1 MPAGGQQTNA
11 TIVGI
16 VTDTTDALVV
26 GAEVKVINTSTNTT
40 RTAATDSS
48 GQYSV
53 PALPPGTYSLAVQ
66 MKGFQSQRVASI
78 ILNASQNARQDF
90 KLSAGTITEA
100 ISVEASLATAQ
111 LQTENG
117 AVGQVIDGKKIVDLP
132 LNGRNFI
139 QLGQLIPGVN
149 SGTEGSITVRRARG
163 ALASSDATG
172 GSTAIQ
178 VNGQR
183 DTQNRY
189 SIDGIENMDYD
200 AFTYSFSTSV
210 DAIAE
215 FRVDTA
221 NSGTDSGAASGA
233 NVNQIIKSETN
244 GLHGTLFYFNR
255 NSAFTQSYDALTNK
269 DVAPPRLNRNQYG
282 GNVGGP
288 VVIPKLVEKGTP
300 YWSRPDL
307 GLDLQDV
314 KVEGKK
320 ILVTV
325 HGLGAI
331 DAPGSRIVLRDSSGN
346 IVAQSNVPPLKAP
359 TDLTPKTASVAVA
372 LPIGQSSFKGDT
384 VEILSRGKVPEIT
397 TLNNK
402 VVLDDAIAE
411 YK

>member
-1 MPAGGQQTNA
+1 MKILSRTPKNEELFLSAKYLSSGVFCGGPRDLSHACRGQQTNA

-40 RTAATDSS
+40 RTAVTDSS

-53 PALPPGTYSLAVQ
+53 PALPPGTYSLTVQ

-233 NVNQIIKSETN
+233 NVNQIIKSGTN

-255 NSAFTQSYDALTNK
+255 NNAFTQSYDALTNK

-288 VVIPKLVEKGTP
+288 VVIPKLYNGRNKTFFFFNLETG
-300 YWSRPDL
+300 DL
-307 GLDLQDV
+307 LNGLQPQSAYV
-314 KVEGKK
+314 PS
-320 ILVTV
+320 
-325 HGLGAI
+325 
-331 DAPGSRIVLRDSSGN
+331 DAVRSGN
-346 IVAQSNVPPLKAP
+346 IDELINGAASYSQAHKKSIADKA
-359 TDLTPKTASVAVA
+359 T
-372 LPIGQSSFKGDT
+372 
-384 VEILSRGKVPEIT
+384 
-397 TLNNK
+397 
-402 VVLDDAIAE
+402 
-411 YK
+411 